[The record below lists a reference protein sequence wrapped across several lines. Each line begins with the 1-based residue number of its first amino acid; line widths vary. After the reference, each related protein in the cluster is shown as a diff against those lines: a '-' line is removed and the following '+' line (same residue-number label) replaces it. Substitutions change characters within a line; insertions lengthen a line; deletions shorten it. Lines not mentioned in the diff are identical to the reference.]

1 MIDSNIIEWLDFGD
15 STQKIDTYS
24 KSYLKVIFKLFR
36 TLLKNKHFQIVEIVF
51 MLISFIQI
59 ISISSVFLP
68 SDEDIILEIVNYLK
82 NVFLLFDMITNREIY
97 KKFYITIQVIFTID
111 LLFMLIILF
120 TMNFVKINTVIALCN
135 LLNISIF
142 YYLIGPFIEICLF
155 SFWCE
160 NGKHKFL
167 DETCFSN
174 MQHLL
179 YIIVSMIFFVLYALI
194 SILYSKYCIEI
205 GTIDLNSKNSI
216 TRIHCNY
223 EFFCTIVKI
232 IIFVLYFILK
242 VQNYLKLF
250 QLIYEGCII
259 IISLIILIYA
269 YKNVYYYNDII
280 NYIIYYG
287 WSFCFWYSLCIFLK
301 ILFQLKFVSSF
312 IIIGWIII
320 VISIYK
326 LNKMVEFLLI
336 TNTNILEFKSVKSIE
351 MYKTVLLKQLANKN
365 KTNEKI
371 LLYGNIK
378 NFEEFN
384 NNIPEIHF
392 QYQKLINDKY
402 LNLKFDKEIE
412 LPILSIIYILYST
425 HLEKITNKLEIA
437 IYMSYFL
444 INKYNNT
451 TYAISLCSKI
461 KGASHIGLYY
471 KYILSEDIRESLTFK
486 INKMKN
492 HKIKHLEIGNIIL
505 YYLYIDIFKMRI
517 YDAVCNRIDYFDIIK
532 NSVTTNK
539 STNNLLKLSETIRQT
554 RKVIMKV
561 WKQLIEINAFSDE
574 PRKYYMIY
582 IDIILQDDFLSKNE
596 TKKYSLL
603 KISKLEERF
612 NTYHSM
618 FISDLSTIIL
628 VDGYL
633 TVGKILYSSENF
645 PLLFNYNVK
654 ELLGLNIDDLLP
666 SNIQTFHK
674 ELIDN
679 AIKYSN
685 VNYIYKKQ
693 IDSLLKNKNG
703 LLVNIKLF
711 LKPSPN
717 ISYGLTY
724 FIYLQRDLEHNKF
737 IIVIDKDL
745 KINGYTEIN
754 RAGDSFTM
762 EEGYNLH
769 QGLLGYHIGS
779 IIPDILPLLEYNNDE
794 FNIINDGLEL
804 KGYLYQVH
812 KINEIKSKVD
822 NILDK
827 IRSKKR
833 NNSNINQKKIEE
845 NILNISEE
853 FNDLIELLNKEKNK
867 PFSIFY
873 RIKMFSFLDG
883 KYKYYRIYIA
893 NDNITENEKEENIKN
908 KNEENEDTKS
918 KKENSIDMK
927 MESSVSN
934 INLNSNKNLQNIK
947 KGNRKKI
954 LLANNLNNN
963 MAEKNEEKKNFDTS
977 VNNDSKKK
985 ELEEEKD
992 IKNNANNN
1000 IHNIKPQNTQPNSTN
1015 IDKLKID
1022 IVNRQDMF
1030 QIKIMKYLGLIFWIA
1045 TIFFLFYNKSLKIQ
1059 CFSKLS
1065 EFLQQNLNFKVTKMN
1080 LAIIYISTLNIKWEL
1095 HLCYNNYYKYNMT
1108 SLYEKL
1114 VKQTVG
1120 YLLSQKNSLNSVF
1133 DEYKE
1138 IIEKKYETNLIIYGT
1153 HEKEKYN
1160 FNLDNMLTFFIDSGI
1175 KLLRNYPDFLKRVNE
1190 SQNQLGDLE
1199 YGINELYD
1207 LIEQS
1212 YLYFISDIDGFKEEV
1227 KIKKVKKVFNNFP
1240 LAFILNG
1247 FLSVIIIIFYIILII
1262 QIHNIEIYFV
1272 DKLINFN
1279 STNFDGFLKKLEELK
1294 KKFRNENNEEEEKEE
1309 ENEMDS
1315 KKEDEEN
1322 EKTED
1327 QKVKLVSSQ
1336 KSLKSNKKSKK
1347 KDGNKQKQK
1356 KNKLKIMT
1364 FFFIKA
1370 NISFII
1376 KIIVIIIISLTYYI
1390 ISIFIETTKKNEFLT
1405 FDEINNEIFETF
1417 KESFDIFLIFKKQL
1431 EIYEENL
1438 TNCIIDDNKELYK
1451 MKIPIISD
1459 IKTPNLGDSI
1469 VQINGESGFKKETIE
1484 ELGEFFSG
1492 DACEI
1497 LKKNSD
1503 EPMDHCSSLLN
1514 GALTKGMEQTFTKM
1528 GSTIGTIIEEF
1539 NSLDNGGKYFKD
1551 IASSSTFS
1559 TYEIFI
1565 EFYFQKAYLFSYDI
1579 FTKLRSEKLNSINNL
1594 LQIILILYVI
1604 LFNVLVILIIYF
1616 IYSTKSIYNSFLNFI
1631 WILPVKYL
1639 SEDEIFYK
1647 EIIKF
1652 GKNSYS

>member
-1 MIDSNIIEWLDFGD
+1 MIDSNVIEWLDFGD

-24 KSYLKVIFKLFR
+24 KSHLKIIFRLFR
-36 TLLKNKHFQIVEIVF
+36 TLLRNKHFQIVEIVF

-59 ISISSVFLP
+59 ISISSLFLP
-68 SDEDIILEIVNYLK
+68 SDKDIILEIVNYLK
-82 NVFLLFDMITNREIY
+82 NIFLLFDMITNKEIY
-97 KKFYITIQVIFTID
+97 QKFYITIQVIFAID
-111 LLFMLIILF
+111 ALLMLIILF
-120 TMNFVKINTVIALCN
+120 TIKFIKINTFITICN

-174 MQHLL
+174 MQHLS
-179 YIIVSMIFFVLYALI
+179 YIIVSMIFFALYVLI

-205 GTIDLNSKNSI
+205 GTIDLNSTNSI

-223 EFFCTIVKI
+223 EFFCIIVKI

-242 VQNYLKLF
+242 IQNYSKLF
-250 QLIYEGCII
+250 QLIYEGCIL

-269 YKNVYYYNDII
+269 YKNVYYYNDVI

-320 VISIYK
+320 VVSIYK

-351 MYKTVLLKQLANKN
+351 MYKTVLLKKLATKY
-365 KTNEKI
+365 KTGEKI

-378 NFEEFN
+378 NFEEYN

-392 QYQKLINDKY
+392 QYQKLINDKN
-402 LNLKFDKEIE
+402 LNLKFEKEIE

-425 HLEKITNKLEIA
+425 QLEKVTNKLEIA

-444 INKYNNT
+444 INKYNNV

-461 KGASHIGLYY
+461 KGTTHIGLYY
-471 KYILSEDIRESLTFK
+471 KYILSEDIKELLTFK
-486 INKMKN
+486 INDTKK
-492 HKIKHLEIGNIIL
+492 HKIKHIQVGNIIL

-517 YDAVCNRIDYFDIIK
+517 YDAVCNRIDYFDIIR

-539 STNNLLKLSETIRQT
+539 STTNLLRLSETIRQT

-603 KISKLEERF
+603 KISKLEERY

-645 PLLFNYNVK
+645 SFLFIYNVK

-666 SNIQTFHK
+666 NNIQTFHK

-711 LKPSPN
+711 VKPSPN
-717 ISYGLTY
+717 LSYGLTY
-724 FIYLQRDLEHNKF
+724 FIYLQRDLEYNKF
-737 IIVIDKDL
+737 IIVVDKDL

-754 RAGDSFTM
+754 RPGDSFTM

-769 QGLLGYHIGS
+769 QGLIGYHIGS

-827 IRSKKR
+827 IKSKKI
-833 NNSNINQKKIEE
+833 NNSNNNQKKIEE

-853 FNDLIELLNKEKNK
+853 FNDLIEILNKEKNK

-873 RIKMFSFLDG
+873 RIQMFSFLDG
-883 KYKYYRIYIA
+883 KYKYYRIYIV
-893 NDNITENEKEENIKN
+893 NDNITENEKEENTQKN
-908 KNEENEDTKS
+908 IEEAKS
-918 KKENSIDMK
+918 KKGNSIDMK
-927 MESSVSN
+927 MESSASN
-934 INLNSNKNLQNIK
+934 TNLNSNKNLHKIK

-954 LLANNLNNN
+954 LLANNINNNN
-963 MAEKNEEKKNFDTS
+963 MAEKNEEKNKLNS
-977 VNNDSKKK
+977 SINNDSEKK
-985 ELEEEKD
+985 ELEEEKA
-992 IKNNANNN
+992 IKNNTNNN
-1000 IHNIKPQNTQPNSTN
+1000 NSNIKPQNTQPNSTS

-1022 IVNRQDMF
+1022 IVNREDMF
-1030 QIKIMKYLGLIFWIA
+1030 QIKIMKYLGLIFWIS
-1045 TIFFLFYNKSLKIQ
+1045 TIFFLFYDKSVKIE
-1059 CFSKLS
+1059 CFSRLS
-1065 EFLQQNLNFKVTKMN
+1065 EFLHQNLNFKITKMN
-1080 LAIIYISTLNIKWEL
+1080 IAVIYIAALNIKWEL
-1095 HLCYNNYYKYNMT
+1095 HLCYNNYSEFNMT
-1108 SLYEKL
+1108 KLYETLIKEN
-1114 VKQTVG
+1114 VN
-1120 YLLSQKNSLNSVF
+1120 YILSAKNDLNYVF

-1160 FNLDNMLTFFIDSGI
+1160 FNLDNILTFFIDSGI
-1175 KLLRNYPDFLKRVNE
+1175 KLLGEYPDFLKTVKE
-1190 SQNQLGDLE
+1190 SQTQLGDLE
-1199 YGINELYD
+1199 LGINELYD

-1212 YLYFISDIDGFKEEV
+1212 YLYFISDIDGFKEEI
-1227 KIKKVKKVFNNFP
+1227 KIKKIKKVFNNFP
-1240 LAFILNG
+1240 LIFIING
-1247 FLSVIIIIFYIILII
+1247 FLSIIIIIFYIILIF
-1262 QIHNIEIYFV
+1262 QIHNTEIYFV
-1272 DKLINFN
+1272 EKLINFN
-1279 STNFDGFLKKLEELK
+1279 SSNFDGFLKQLEELK
-1294 KKFRNENNEEEEKEE
+1294 KKFRNESNEEEEKED

-1315 KKEDEEN
+1315 KKEEEEN
-1322 EKTED
+1322 EKTEG
-1327 QKVKLVSSQ
+1327 QKVRLVSQ
-1336 KSLKSNKKSKK
+1336 KSLKLHKKSKK

-1356 KNKLKIMT
+1356 KNKLRIMT
-1364 FFFIKA
+1364 FFFIKV
-1370 NISFII
+1370 NISFIV
-1376 KIIVIIIISLTYYI
+1376 KIITIIIISLTYYI

-1405 FDEINNEIFETF
+1405 FDEINNEIIETF

-1438 TNCIIDDNKELYK
+1438 SNCNCTKDNKTLYE
-1451 MKIPIISD
+1451 MDVPLISE
-1459 IKTPNLGDSI
+1459 IKTPHLGDSI
-1469 VQINGESGFKKETIE
+1469 AQINGESGFKKETIE

-1497 LKKNSD
+1497 LKKKTN
-1503 EPMDHCSSLLN
+1503 ETLEYCKYILN

-1539 NSLDNGGKYFKD
+1539 NSLNNGGKEFKD
-1551 IASSSTFS
+1551 LILSYSTFS
-1559 TYEIFI
+1559 NYEVFM
-1565 EFYFQKAYLFSYDI
+1565 ELYFQKAYLTSYDI
-1579 FTKLRSEKLNSINNL
+1579 FVKLRSEKLNSINNL
-1594 LQIILILYVI
+1594 LKIILILYVI
-1604 LFNVLVILIIYF
+1604 LFNVLVILIICF
-1616 IYSTKSIYNSFLNFI
+1616 IYGTKSIYNSFLNFI

-1652 GKNSYS
+1652 GKNSYT

>member
-1 MIDSNIIEWLDFGD
+1 MIDSNVIEWLDFGD

-24 KSYLKVIFKLFR
+24 KSHLKIIFRLFR
-36 TLLKNKHFQIVEIVF
+36 ALLRNKHFQIFEILF
-51 MLISFIQI
+51 MIISFIQI

-68 SDEDIILEIVNYLK
+68 SDKDIILEIVNYLK

-97 KKFYITIQVIFTID
+97 KNFYITIQIICFID
-111 LLFMLIILF
+111 LILMIVILF
-120 TMNFVKINTVIALCN
+120 TIKFGKINTVITLCN

-142 YYLIGPFIEICLF
+142 YYLMGPFIEICLF

-167 DETCFSN
+167 DEACFSN
-174 MQHLL
+174 IAHLI
-179 YIIVSMIFFVLYALI
+179 YIIISMIFFVLYILI

-223 EFFCTIVKI
+223 DFFYTIVKI

-242 VQNYLKLF
+242 IQNYSKLF
-250 QLIYEGCII
+250 QLAYEGCII
-259 IISLIILIYA
+259 IISLILLIYV

-301 ILFQLKFVSSF
+301 ILFQLKFISTF

-320 VISIYK
+320 LVSIYK

-351 MYKTVLLKQLANKN
+351 MYKSVLLKKLENKN
-365 KTNEKI
+365 KTGEKI

-378 NFEEFN
+378 NFEEYI

-392 QYQKLINDKY
+392 QYQKLLNDKY
-402 LNLKFDKEIE
+402 LNLKFGKEIE

-425 HLEKITNKLEIA
+425 QLEKITNKLEIA

-444 INKYNNT
+444 INKFNNI

-461 KGASHIGLYY
+461 KGANHIGLYF
-471 KYILSEDIRESLTFK
+471 KYILSEDIKDLLTYK
-486 INKMKN
+486 INESKR
-492 HKIKHLEIGNIIL
+492 HKIKNIQVGSIIL

-539 STNNLLKLSETIRQT
+539 STNNFLKLGETIRQT

-561 WKQLIEINAFSDE
+561 WKQLIQINAFSDE

-618 FISDLSTIIL
+618 FLSDISTIIL

-633 TVGKILYSSENF
+633 TIGKILYSSENF
-645 PLLFNYNVK
+645 PFLFIYNVK

-685 VNYIYKKQ
+685 VNYLYRRQ

-711 LKPSPN
+711 VKPSPN
-717 ISYGLTY
+717 LSYGLTY
-724 FIYLQRDLEHNKF
+724 FIYLQRDQEYNKF
-737 IIVIDKDL
+737 IIVVDKDL
-745 KINGYTEIN
+745 KINGYSEIN
-754 RAGDSFTM
+754 RTGDSFTM

-769 QGLLGYHIGS
+769 QGLIGQHIGS

-812 KINEIKSKVD
+812 KISEIKSKVD

-827 IRSKKR
+827 IKSRKR
-833 NNSNINQKKIEE
+833 INSNINQKKIEE
-845 NILNISEE
+845 NISNISEE
-853 FNDLIELLNKEKNK
+853 FNDLIEILNKEKNK
-867 PFSIFY
+867 PYSIFY

-883 KYKYYRIYIA
+883 KYKYYRIYIT
-893 NDNITENEKEENIKN
+893 NDNITENEKEEDNQKKI
-908 KNEENEDTKS
+908 EEMKS
-918 KKENSIDMK
+918 KKGNSIEI
-927 MESSVSN
+927 ESSASN
-934 INLNSNKNLQNIK
+934 INLNSNINQQNIK
-947 KGNRKKI
+947 KRNRKRI
-954 LLANNLNNN
+954 LLANNINNN
-963 MAEKNEEKKNFDTS
+963 KLVEKNEEKNKIDSS
-977 VNNDSKKK
+977 VNNDSEKK

-992 IKNNANNN
+992 IKNNVNNN
-1000 IHNIKPQNTQPNSTN
+1000 INNIKSQNTQPNSTN

-1022 IVNRQDMF
+1022 IVNRKDMF
-1030 QIKIMKYLGLIFWIA
+1030 QIIIMKYLGFIFWIA
-1045 TIFFLFYNKSLKIQ
+1045 TFFFLFYDESIKVE
-1059 CFSKLS
+1059 CFSRLS
-1065 EFLQQNLNFKVTKMN
+1065 EFLQQNLNFKITKMN
-1080 LAIIYISTLNIKWEL
+1080 IAIIYIATLNMKWEL
-1095 HLCYNNYYKYNMT
+1095 HLCYSNNSKYDMS
-1108 SLYEKL
+1108 SLYKKILKES
-1114 VKQTVG
+1114 VD
-1120 YLLSQKNSLNSVF
+1120 YLLIEKNNLNYVF

-1138 IIEKKYETNLIIYGT
+1138 IIEKKYETYLIIYGSQ
-1153 HEKEKYN
+1153 EKEKYN
-1160 FNLDNMLTFFIDSGI
+1160 FNLDNLLTYFIDSGI
-1175 KLLRNYPDFLKRVNE
+1175 KLLDKYPTFLKTVKE
-1190 SQNQLGDLE
+1190 SQTQIDDLE
-1199 YGINELYD
+1199 FGINELCD

-1212 YLYFISDIDGFKEEV
+1212 YLYFISDIEGFKQEA

-1240 LAFILNG
+1240 LIFIING
-1247 FLSVIIIIFYIILII
+1247 LLSIIIVIFYIIMIF

-1272 DKLINFN
+1272 EKLINFN

-1294 KKFRNENNEEEEKEE
+1294 KKFRNENNEEEDKED

-1315 KKEDEEN
+1315 KREEEEN
-1322 EKTED
+1322 EKTEG
-1327 QKVKLVSSQ
+1327 QKVRLVSQ
-1336 KSLKSNKKSKK
+1336 KSLKLNKKNKK

-1356 KNKLKIMT
+1356 KNKLRIMT
-1364 FFFIKA
+1364 FFFLKT

-1376 KIIVIIIISLTYYI
+1376 KIIIIIIISLTYYI

-1405 FDEINNEIFETF
+1405 FDEINNEIIETF
-1417 KESFDIFLIFKKQL
+1417 KESFNIFLIFKKQL
-1431 EIYEENL
+1431 EIYEKNL
-1438 TNCIIDDNKELYK
+1438 TNCTEGNKKIYK
-1451 MKIPIISD
+1451 MEIPIISK

-1469 VQINGESGFKKETIE
+1469 VQINGESGFKKETLE
-1484 ELGEFFSG
+1484 ELGEFFSR

-1497 LKKNSD
+1497 LRKSNNESLD
-1503 EPMDHCSSLLN
+1503 CLSLLN

-1539 NSLDNGGKYFKD
+1539 NSLNNGVKDFKY
-1551 IASSSTFS
+1551 IVSSSTFS
-1559 TYEIFI
+1559 SYEVFI
-1565 EFYFQKAYLFSYDI
+1565 EFFFQKAYLFSYNI
-1579 FTKLRSEKLNSINNL
+1579 FMKLRSEKLNSINNL
-1594 LQIILILYVI
+1594 LKLILILYVI
-1604 LFNVLVILIIYF
+1604 LFNVLVILIICF
-1616 IYSTKSIYNSFLNFI
+1616 IYNTKSIYNSFLNFI
-1631 WILPVKYL
+1631 WIIPVKYS

>member
-1 MIDSNIIEWLDFGD
+1 MIDSNVIEWLDFGD

-24 KSYLKVIFKLFR
+24 KSHLKAIFRLFR
-36 TLLKNKHFQIVEIVF
+36 TLLRNKHFQIVEIVF

-68 SDEDIILEIVNYLK
+68 SDKDIILEIINYLK
-82 NVFLLFDMITNREIY
+82 NVFLLFDMITNKEIY

-120 TMNFVKINTVIALCN
+120 TIKFIKINTVITICN

-167 DETCFSN
+167 DETCFSS
-174 MQHLL
+174 MKHLL
-179 YIIVSMIFFVLYALI
+179 YIIVSIIFFVLYVLI

-223 EFFCTIVKI
+223 EFFCAIVKI
-232 IIFVLYFILK
+232 TIFVLYFILK
-242 VQNYLKLF
+242 IQNYSKLF
-250 QLIYEGCII
+250 QLIYESCIF

-269 YKNVYYYNDII
+269 YKNVYYYNDIV

-320 VISIYK
+320 IILINK

-336 TNTNILEFKSVKSIE
+336 TNTNILEFKSAKSIE
-351 MYKTVLLKQLANKN
+351 MYKTILLKILANKN
-365 KTNEKI
+365 RTNEKI

-378 NFEEFN
+378 NFEEYN

-392 QYQKLINDKY
+392 QYQKLLNDKY

-425 HLEKITNKLEIA
+425 QLEKITNKLEIA

-444 INKYNNT
+444 INKFNNT
-451 TYAISLCSKI
+451 TYAISLSSKI
-461 KGASHIGLYY
+461 KATNQINLYY
-471 KYILSEDIRESLTFK
+471 KYILSEDIKELLAFK
-486 INKMKN
+486 INELKK
-492 HKIKHLEIGNIIL
+492 HKIKHIQVGYIIL

-539 STNNLLKLSETIRQT
+539 STNNLLRLSETIRQT

-618 FISDLSTIIL
+618 FISDISTIIL

-645 PLLFNYNVK
+645 PFLFIYNVK

-685 VNYIYKKQ
+685 LNYIYKKQ

-711 LKPSPN
+711 VKPSPN

-724 FIYLQRDLEHNKF
+724 FVYLQRDLEYNKF

-745 KINGYTEIN
+745 KINGYTEIK
-754 RAGDSFTM
+754 RTGDSFTM

-769 QGLLGYHIGS
+769 QGLIGYHIGS

-827 IRSKKR
+827 IKSKKR

-853 FNDLIELLNKEKNK
+853 FNDLIEILNKEKNK

-893 NDNITENEKEENIKN
+893 NDNITENEKEDNSQK
-908 KNEENEDTKS
+908 KNEDTNKS

-927 MESSVSN
+927 MESSASN
-934 INLNSNKNLQNIK
+934 INPNSSKNLHNIR

-954 LLANNLNNN
+954 LLSNNLNNNN
-963 MAEKNEEKKNFDTS
+963 MAEKNEEKNKFDTS
-977 VNNDSKKK
+977 VNNDSEKK

-1000 IHNIKPQNTQPNSTN
+1000 NNNIKPQNTQPNSTS

-1022 IVNRQDMF
+1022 IVNREDMF

-1045 TIFFLFYNKSLKIQ
+1045 TIFFLFYDKSVKIQ
-1059 CFSKLS
+1059 CFSRLS
-1065 EFLQQNLNFKVTKMN
+1065 EFLQQNLNFKITKMN
-1080 LAIIYISTLNIKWEL
+1080 LAIIYIATLNIKWQL
-1095 HLCYNNYYKYNMT
+1095 HLCYEENSIYNIT

-1120 YLLSQKNSLNSVF
+1120 YILVQKKDLNNVF

-1138 IIEKKYETNLIIYGT
+1138 IIEKKYEINLIIYGS
-1153 HEKEKYN
+1153 HKKEKYN
-1160 FNLDNMLTFFIDSGI
+1160 FNLDNILTFFIDSGI
-1175 KLLRNYPDFLKRVNE
+1175 KLLENYPDFYKTVKE
-1190 SQNQLGDLE
+1190 SQKQLDDLE

-1240 LAFILNG
+1240 LVFILNG
-1247 FLSVIIIIFYIILII
+1247 FLSIIIIIFYIILIF
-1262 QIHNIEIYFV
+1262 QIHNTEIYFV
-1272 DKLINFN
+1272 EKLINFN
-1279 STNFDGFLKKLEELK
+1279 SINFDGFLKKLEELK
-1294 KKFRNENNEEEEKEE
+1294 KKFRNESNEEEEKED

-1315 KKEDEEN
+1315 KKEEEEN
-1322 EKTED
+1322 EKTEG
-1327 QKVKLVSSQ
+1327 QKVKLVTQ
-1336 KSLKSNKKSKK
+1336 KSLKLNKKNKK

-1356 KNKLKIMT
+1356 KNKLRIMT

-1376 KIIVIIIISLTYYI
+1376 KIIIIIIISLTYYI

-1405 FDEINNEIFETF
+1405 FDEINNEIIETF
-1417 KESFDIFLIFKKQL
+1417 KESFDIFLVFKKQL

-1438 TNCIIDDNKELYK
+1438 TNCTIDDNKKLYK
-1451 MKIPIISD
+1451 MNIPIISE

-1497 LKKNSD
+1497 LKKNSN
-1503 EPMDHCSSLLN
+1503 EPMEFCANLLN

-1539 NSLDNGGKYFKD
+1539 NSLDNQGKEFKY
-1551 IASSSTFS
+1551 IISSSTFS
-1559 TYEIFI
+1559 SYEVFI

-1594 LQIILILYVI
+1594 FKLILILYVI
-1604 LFNVLVILIIYF
+1604 LFNVLVILIICF
-1616 IYSTKSIYNSFLNFI
+1616 IYNTKSIYNSFLNFI